1 MSVAS
6 FNGHFISIGLI
17 NSLLLLLFVIVEFHL
32 SEIVERR
39 IVYTVI
45 DKSLRDRS
53 LPAFLITR
61 LHIYINSYFYKHKL
75 KDWDLV
81 RDLSYLHNIAIK

>member
-1 MSVAS
+1 MSVVS
-6 FNGHFISIGLI
+6 FNVYFVLIGSI
-17 NSLLLLLFVIVEFHL
+17 NSLLLLFVIVEFHL

-39 IVYTVI
+39 TVYTVI

-61 LHIYINSYFYKHKL
+61 QCIF
-75 KDWDLV
+75 
-81 RDLSYLHNIAIK
+81 IKTN

>member
-1 MSVAS
+1 MSVVS
-6 FNGHFISIGLI
+6 FNVYFVLIGSI
-17 NSLLLLLFVIVEFHL
+17 NLLLLLFVIVEFHL

-39 IVYTVI
+39 TVYTVI

-61 LHIYINSYFYKHKL
+61 QCIF
-75 KDWDLV
+75 
-81 RDLSYLHNIAIK
+81 IKTN